1 MAKAKAESGK
11 LRAESDHGEGANFQR
26 STANSEGETEAA
38 WANQANAERGARIA
52 ERRVNEEFKQVGRSV
67 FAKELRRDTRDA
79 RKRKIEAGERKFVEA
94 LMKFTAGAK
103 RSREPEMAV
112 AARRWEGKIH
122 FHVRVTLQRKR
133 KA

>member
-1 MAKAKAESGK
+1 MKDDVSKESEAGRQETEAEMAKAKAESRK

-26 STANSEGETEAA
+26 STTTVKRSASNYESRRI
-38 WANQANAERGARIA
+38 NLAE
-52 ERRVNEEFKQVGRSV
+52 
-67 FAKELRRDTRDA
+67 
-79 RKRKIEAGERKFVEA
+79 GERKFVEA

-103 RSREPEMAV
+103 RSREPEVAV

-122 FHVRVTLQRKR
+122 FHVRVTLQRRR